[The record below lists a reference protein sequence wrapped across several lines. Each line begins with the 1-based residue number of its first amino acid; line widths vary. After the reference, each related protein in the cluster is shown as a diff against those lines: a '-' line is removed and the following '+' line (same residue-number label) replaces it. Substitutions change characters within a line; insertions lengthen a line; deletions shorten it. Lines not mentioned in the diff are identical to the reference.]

1 MKRYTVVLT
10 QTAEKELQKLPV
22 RMIEKII
29 ALLKSLE
36 ENPRP
41 SGCKKLKGY
50 KNLWRVRI
58 GNYRIIYDIDDII
71 LLVDVREIGHR
82 KDIYDQL

>member
-10 QTAEKELQKLPV
+10 QTAEKELQRLPV

-29 ALLKSLE
+29 EVLKLLE
-36 ENPRP
+36 ENPRLR
-41 SGCKKLKGY
+41 GCKKLKGY
-50 KNLWRVRI
+50 KNLWRARV
-58 GNYRIIYDIDDII
+58 GDYRIIYAIEDVI